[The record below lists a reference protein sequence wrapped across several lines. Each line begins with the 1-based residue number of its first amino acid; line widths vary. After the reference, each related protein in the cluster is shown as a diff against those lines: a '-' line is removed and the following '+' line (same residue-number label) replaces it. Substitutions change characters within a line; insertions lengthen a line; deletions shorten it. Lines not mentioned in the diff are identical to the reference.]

1 MSAINRLRKLRP
13 LTRRATIL
21 AAIGAIGVAGIALAA
36 DVAGPDEAKVTGL
49 LKARLPKTE
58 VSKINCEKIDGL
70 CEVTAGANLFYVNH
84 GARYLI
90 IGRVYDMETRQ
101 DLTAARLLEINPD
114 MLVGGAAK
122 ANAAA
127 ADGGEEGTSEVA
139 TTPAGGRRATVAA
152 RPAMLSL
159 TGLPNDGAIVWGN
172 KAAKQSVTIFTDFR
186 CSYCRALT
194 NVLRGMDVKVVER
207 PISVLGSRDIADRVY
222 CSKNQEQALHAAYA
236 GEPFKAPAACDT
248 KGLDANEK
256 FAQKHGLNATPVI
269 VRSDGAILEGYRPK
283 EFLEAWL
290 RGAKS

>member
-1 MSAINRLRKLRP
+1 MSAIDRLRKLR
-13 LTRRATIL
+13 LFTRRAPVL
-21 AAIGAIGVAGIALAA
+21 AAIGAIGVASIALAA

-58 VSKINCEKIDGL
+58 LSKVNCEKIEGL

-90 IGRVYDMETRQ
+90 IGRDYDSKTPQ
-101 DLTAARLLEINPD
+101 DLAPARLLKIKPD
-114 MLVGGAAK
+114 MLVGGAGK

-127 ADGGEEGTSEVA
+127 AAGGEEGGGEVTSA
-139 TTPAGGRRATVAA
+139 SANAGRTTVPT
-152 RPAMLSL
+152 RPAMLNL

-172 KAAKQSVTIFTDFR
+172 KTAKQSVTIFTDFR
-186 CSYCRALT
+186 CGYCRALT

-256 FAQKHGLNATPVI
+256 FAQKHGLNATPII

-283 EFLEAWL
+283 EFLEGWL
-290 RGAKS
+290 RDAKS

>member
-1 MSAINRLRKLRP
+1 MSAIDRLHKLR
-13 LTRRATIL
+13 LFSRRAPVL
-21 AAIGAIGVAGIALAA
+21 AAIGAIGVASIALAA
-36 DVAGPDEAKVTGL
+36 DVAGPDAVKVSGL
-49 LKARLPKTE
+49 LKARLPKTD
-58 VSKINCEKIDGL
+58 VSKVNCEKVEGL
-70 CEVTAGANLFYVNH
+70 CEVTAGANLFYVDH

-122 ANAAA
+122 ANAAGA
-127 ADGGEEGTSEVA
+127 GGEQGGGEV
-139 TTPAGGRRATVAA
+139 TTAALNGGRTTVPA

-159 TGLPNDGAIVWGN
+159 SGLPDEGAIVWGN

-186 CSYCRALT
+186 CGYCRALS

-207 PISVLGSRDIADRVY
+207 PISVLGSRDVADRVY

-236 GEPFKAPAACDT
+236 GEPFKAPGQCDT
-248 KGLDANEK
+248 KGLDANER
-256 FAQKHGLNATPVI
+256 FAQKNGLNATPII

-290 RGAKS
+290 KGAKS